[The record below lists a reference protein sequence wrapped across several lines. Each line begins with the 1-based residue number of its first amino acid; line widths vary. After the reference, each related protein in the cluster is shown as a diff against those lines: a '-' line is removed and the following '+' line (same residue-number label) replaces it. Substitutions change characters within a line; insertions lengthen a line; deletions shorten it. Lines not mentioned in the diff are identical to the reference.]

1 MMLGSDG
8 FDVLDSGMD
17 GSIEKFIE
25 AFRCGIAIVGKSK
38 LLMTIPAMPE
48 VY

>member
-8 FDVLDSGMD
+8 FEVFDLGMD
-17 GSIEKFIE
+17 GPNEKFIE
-25 AFRCGIAIVGKSK
+25 AIRCGIDIVGKSK
-38 LLMTIPAMPE
+38 LLMTIPTMPE